1 MCGSTLAASWLRPW
15 WRRLGEDRMGRQ
27 ICAGGSWPCF
37 YPRRGWRIGLST
49 SWGCYDGCEQY
60 GGRRGLNC
68 VGPTQLHAAASRKKN
83 GERFFGLV
91 GNRYGLLLFF
101 FFSFSNL
108 FFCFNSNSK
117 IKNASF
123 NNDRACKLEFCTI
136 YSFILFTYPNT
147 FKYIVHIHK
156 QYIQTQY
163 HIACGPIKSAPIFIT
178 YLF

>member
-1 MCGSTLAASWLRPW
+1 MDASNTE
-15 WRRLGEDRMGRQ
+15 GE
-27 ICAGGSWPCF
+27 GGSIAWVPHSCML
-37 YPRRGWRIGLST
+37 RTAG
-49 SWGCYDGCEQY
+49 
-60 GGRRGLNC
+60 
-68 VGPTQLHAAASRKKN
+68 KKN

-101 FFSFSNL
+101 FSFSNL
-108 FFCFNSNSK
+108 FFVS
-117 IKNASF
+117 IQIPRKNASF